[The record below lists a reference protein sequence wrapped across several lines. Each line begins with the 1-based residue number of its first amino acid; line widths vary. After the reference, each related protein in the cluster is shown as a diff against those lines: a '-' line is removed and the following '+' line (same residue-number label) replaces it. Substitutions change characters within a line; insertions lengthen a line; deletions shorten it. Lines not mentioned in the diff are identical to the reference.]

1 MQLSHLGVP
10 FLELWM
16 SGSFANSLSFESSA
30 VWNTKVSGTLGRGH
44 QYTEKSLGPWDQKKG
59 LTLEEGED
67 KPLTSSTQIPRATS
81 QAHPWEVR
89 VCVTADMK
97 SRRNL

>member
-59 LTLEEGED
+59 LTLEDRED
-67 KPLTSSTQIPRATS
+67 FIVFHT
-81 QAHPWEVR
+81 
-89 VCVTADMK
+89 MK
-97 SRRNL
+97 FPNYPI